1 MHDGVIPL
9 IVSFRNRG
17 REVPAGMSGAT
28 DRQIDLRVY
37 KSRRLAEG
45 AKG

>member
-1 MHDGVIPL
+1 MHDRVIPTA
-9 IVSFRNRG
+9 VSFRNRE

-28 DRQIDLRVY
+28 DRQIDLLECG
-37 KSRRLAEG
+37 SRRLAEG